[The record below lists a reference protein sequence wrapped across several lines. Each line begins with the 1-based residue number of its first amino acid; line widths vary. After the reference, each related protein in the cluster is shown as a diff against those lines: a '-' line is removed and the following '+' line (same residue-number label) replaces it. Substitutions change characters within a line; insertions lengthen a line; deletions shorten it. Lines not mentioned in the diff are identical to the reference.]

1 VQLVTLLGLKMCWIV
16 NLFISISLN
25 VLFVN
30 RKCENGVD
38 YKRNMALLGLA
49 AIFVI

>member
-1 VQLVTLLGLKMCWIV
+1 MCWIV

-38 YKRNMALLGLA
+38 
-49 AIFVI
+49 